1 MSHKFRLLETGMS
14 TAFMNM
20 GLDEAILE
28 SVSSGFSPPTLRFYG
43 WRPKAISIG
52 YFQGLRDEVDIDA
65 CARSG
70 VDIVRRITGG
80 GAVFHDAEVT
90 YSIVFPESHALA
102 SASILESYSLICKG
116 IIAGLKRLG
125 IASEFA
131 PINDIVSRGRKI
143 SGNAQTRKMKCILQH
158 GTILLGVDVETMF
171 GLLRV
176 PKEKAVGKLIE
187 EVKSR
192 VSSVSDILGRKI
204 EYEEAVPELRKGFA
218 EALDLELKTGLAN
231 DREKAR
237 AKELAAAKFS
247 AREWIFKR

>member
-1 MSHKFRLLETGMS
+1 LLETGLA
-14 TAFMNM
+14 TAYMNM

-28 SVSSGFSPPTLRFYG
+28 SVSAGQSPPTLRFYG

-52 YFQGLRDEVDIDA
+52 YFQGIRDEVDVEA

-102 SASILESYSLICKG
+102 SASILDSYRLICGG
-116 IIAGLKRLG
+116 IIAGLGRLG

-131 PINDIVSRGRKI
+131 PINDIVALGRKI
-143 SGNAQTRKMKCILQH
+143 SGNAQTRTMRCILQH

-176 PKEKAVGKLIE
+176 PREKALGKLIE
-187 EVKSR
+187 EAKSR
-192 VSSVSDILGRKI
+192 VSSVSDILGRKVGF
-204 EYEEAVPELRKGFA
+204 EDALPELREGFA
-218 EALDLELKTGLAN
+218 RALDLELIPGAVS
-231 DREKAR
+231 DPEKAR
-237 AKELAAAKFS
+237 SMELAATKFS
-247 AREWIFKR
+247 TLEWIFKR